1 MAYNYE
7 YPYFDSGQF
16 NVDWLLATIKKIEEE
31 LSGTKT
37 YDYKGVNEVLD
48 LNALRPNSMASF
60 TENFNVLNAPISG
73 VRRFVFTNGSETG
86 GFQRCY
92 DLSIMEVYSRTFT
105 ITNGTYIWKSWAKT
119 ENRPGTNLHSTL
131 SVVNGNMNDLESNTC
146 TLVNGNTVQN
156 SPTHDSGFVI
166 TWKSIESSSTV
177 QLWFN
182 ISNSFVYIRF
192 FTGNWSAWKELN
204 HIDFTNYYKATTV
217 TDLNSMISPGSAF
230 INMSTVANG
239 PVNTGYFQVL
249 TLGAHG
255 GMSYQIAYN
264 IDNRVDIYTRRKAS
278 SNAWGAW
285 GNVLLQPSILHR
297 SETLDG
303 NEVIAANYYTGLL
316 NKNQPENYAAII
328 GLGGRG
334 LSSDQYQIA
343 WTNTNN
349 LYLRYHSSK
358 GTWTHWIKF
367 QQASTREALLVSS
380 LPYNISTDDEGR
392 ERVMIEENMYSGT
405 AADSN
410 SEYLNCPGQSLFH
423 ADTDAHSYTEAILSR
438 DDLQTFDS
446 VITNLEQW
454 DMDIPLPELV
464 EKTRAF
470 VEQLQAVNPLA
481 DIIILSVPPI
491 DVPFLG
497 EELYSYTY
505 PSGNTLTEVD
515 DALTALAQELGF
527 SYITW
532 KEYKHI
538 NHTNLLTFYDNLYEE
553 PVYKRSLET
562 YVSRQVKNCIE

>member
-37 YDYKGVNEVLD
+37 YDYKGENEVLD
-48 LNALRPNSMASF
+48 LNVLRPNSMASF
-60 TENFNVLNAPISG
+60 TENFNVLNAPVSG

-92 DLSIMEVYSRTFT
+92 DLSIMEVYSRAFT

-131 SVVNGNMNDLESNTC
+131 PVVNGNMNDLESNTC
-146 TLVNGNTVQN
+146 TLVNGDTVQN
-156 SPTHDSGFVI
+156 TPTQYSGFVI
-166 TWKSIESSSTV
+166 TWKSIDSSSTV

-182 ISNSFVYIRF
+182 ISNSFAYIRF
-192 FTGNWSAWKELN
+192 FTGNWSEWKELN
-204 HIDFTNYYKATTV
+204 HIDFTNYYKVMTV
-217 TDLNSMISPGSAF
+217 TDLNSMTSPGSAF
-230 INMSTVANG
+230 VNMSTVANG
-239 PVNTGYFQVL
+239 PVNRGYFQVL
-249 TLGAHG
+249 NIGVGDDSA
-255 GMSYQIAYN
+255 YQIAYN
-264 IDNRVDIYTRRKAS
+264 IDNRIDIYTRRKLS
-278 SNAWGAW
+278 SNTWGAW
-285 GNVLLQPSILHR
+285 GKVLQQPYILHR
-297 SETLDG
+297 SDTLDA
-303 NEVIAANYYTGLL
+303 NTVVAAAYYSGSL
-316 NKNQPENYAAII
+316 NSNQPETYSAII
-328 GLGGRG
+328 GLGGSE
-334 LSSDQYQIA
+334 SSDQYQIA
-343 WTNTNN
+343 WSSSNN
-349 LYLRYHSSK
+349 LYLRFRNGASS
-358 GTWTHWIKF
+358 WTQWTKF
-367 QQASTREALLVSS
+367 QRASTREVLLVSS

-392 ERVMIEENMYSGT
+392 ERMMIEENMYSGI

-491 DVPFLG
+491 DVPFLR

-505 PSGNTLTEVD
+505 SSGNTLTEAD

-538 NHTNLLTFYDNLYEE
+538 NHTKLRTFYDNIYEE

>member
-16 NVDWLLATIKKIEEE
+16 NVDWLLANIKKIEEE

-37 YDYKGVNEVLD
+37 YDYKGENEVLD
-48 LNALRPNSMASF
+48 LNDLRPNSMASF
-60 TENFNVLNAPISG
+60 TENFNVLNAPVSG

-92 DLSIMEVYSRTFT
+92 DLSIMEVYSRAFT

-131 SVVNGNMNDLESNTC
+131 PVVNGNMNDLESNTC
-146 TLVNGNTVQN
+146 TLVNGDTVQN
-156 SPTHDSGFVI
+156 TPTQYSGFVI
-166 TWKSIESSSTV
+166 TWKSIDSSSTV

-182 ISNSFVYIRF
+182 ISNSFAYIRF
-192 FTGNWSAWKELN
+192 FTGNWSEWKELN
-204 HIDFTNYYKATTV
+204 HIDFTNYYKVMTV
-217 TDLNSMISPGSAF
+217 TDLNSMTSPGSAF
-230 INMSTVANG
+230 VNMSTVANG
-239 PVNTGYFQVL
+239 PVNRGYFQVL
-249 TLGAHG
+249 NIGVGDGSA
-255 GMSYQIAYN
+255 YQIAYN
-264 IDNRVDIYTRRKAS
+264 IDNRIDIYTRRMFS
-278 SNAWGAW
+278 SNTWGAW
-285 GNVLLQPSILHR
+285 GKVLQQPYILHH
-297 SETLDG
+297 SDTLDA
-303 NEVIAANYYTGLL
+303 NTVVAATYYSGSL
-316 NKNQPENYAAII
+316 NSNQPESYSAII
-328 GLGGRG
+328 GLGGSE
-334 LSSDQYQIA
+334 SSDEYQIA
-343 WTNTNN
+343 WTSSNN
-349 LYLRYHSSK
+349 LYLRFRNGPSS
-358 GTWTHWIKF
+358 WTQWTKF
-367 QQASTREALLVSS
+367 QRASTREALLVSS
-380 LPYNISTDDEGR
+380 LPYNISTDDKGR
-392 ERVMIEENMYSGT
+392 ERMLIEENMYSGA
-405 AADSN
+405 AADSK

-423 ADTDAHSYTEAILSR
+423 AETDAQSYTEAILSR

-454 DMDIPLPELV
+454 DLDIPLTELV

-481 DIIILSVPPI
+481 DIILISVPPI

-553 PVYKRSLET
+553 PVYKRFLES

>member
-37 YDYKGVNEVLD
+37 YDYKGENEVLD
-48 LNALRPNSMASF
+48 LNVLRPNSMASF
-60 TENFNVLNAPISG
+60 TENFNVLNAPVSG

-92 DLSIMEVYSRTFT
+92 DLSIMEVYSRAFT

-156 SPTHDSGFVI
+156 TPTQHSGLVI
-166 TWKSIESSSTV
+166 TWKSIDSSSTV

-182 ISNSFVYIRF
+182 ISNNFAYIRF
-192 FTGNWSAWKELN
+192 FTGNWSEWKELN
-204 HIDFTNYYKATTV
+204 HIDFTNYYKVMTV
-217 TDLNSMISPGSAF
+217 TDLNSMTSPGSTF
-230 INMSTVANG
+230 VNMSTVANG
-239 PVNTGYFQVL
+239 PVNSGYFQVL
-249 TLGAHG
+249 NIGVGNDST
-255 GMSYQIAYN
+255 YQIAYN
-264 IDNRVDIYTRRKAS
+264 IDNRIDIYTRRRLS
-278 SNAWGAW
+278 YNTWGAW
-285 GNVLLQPSILHR
+285 GKVLQQPYILHR
-297 SETLDG
+297 SDTLDA
-303 NEVIAANYYTGLL
+303 NTVVAARYYSGAL
-316 NKNQPENYAAII
+316 NSNQPETYSAII
-328 GLGGRG
+328 GLGGG
-334 LSSDQYQIA
+334 ESLDTYQIA
-343 WTNTNN
+343 WTSSNN
-349 LYLRYHSSK
+349 LYLRFRNGGSS
-358 GTWTHWIKF
+358 WTQWVKF
-367 QQASTREALLVSS
+367 QRASTREVLLVSS

-392 ERVMIEENMYSGT
+392 EHMMIEENMYSGT

-423 ADTDAHSYTEAILSR
+423 ADTDAQSYTEAILSR

-454 DMDIPLPELV
+454 DMDIPLTELV

-481 DIIILSVPPI
+481 DIILLSVPPI
-491 DVPFLG
+491 DVPFSG

-538 NHTNLLTFYDNLYEE
+538 NHTNLLTVYDNLYEE

-562 YVSRQVKNCIE
+562 YVSRQVKNCIG

>member
-1 MAYNYE
+1 
-7 YPYFDSGQF
+7 
-16 NVDWLLATIKKIEEE
+16 
-31 LSGTKT
+31 
-37 YDYKGVNEVLD
+37 
-48 LNALRPNSMASF
+48 
-60 TENFNVLNAPISG
+60 
-73 VRRFVFTNGSETG
+73 
-86 GFQRCY
+86 
-92 DLSIMEVYSRTFT
+92 
-105 ITNGTYIWKSWAKT
+105 
-119 ENRPGTNLHSTL
+119 
-131 SVVNGNMNDLESNTC
+131 
-146 TLVNGNTVQN
+146 
-156 SPTHDSGFVI
+156 
-166 TWKSIESSSTV
+166 
-177 QLWFN
+177 
-182 ISNSFVYIRF
+182 
-192 FTGNWSAWKELN
+192 
-204 HIDFTNYYKATTV
+204 
-217 TDLNSMISPGSAF
+217 
-230 INMSTVANG
+230 
-239 PVNTGYFQVL
+239 
-249 TLGAHG
+249 
-255 GMSYQIAYN
+255 MSYQIAYN

-278 SNAWGAW
+278 SNTWGAW